1 MSKEDENLKRLA
13 FLEKKIEKCKK
24 ELVEMESLSVK
35 MQQTYCDNLDII
47 DQCEKEITEV
57 KNTPFCGNFVH
68 IAATDGAVLTIP
80 RTMFEQSYS
89 NVYDI
94 KERACRNYHIDLIPK
109 GLTDEEIGDITRDV
123 MLQSRSI
130 LTKRLKKQNEMIIAN
145 LEDLTK
151 DYK

>member
-1 MSKEDENLKRLA
+1 MSNEVENLKRLA

-35 MQQTYCDNLDII
+35 MQQTYCENLDIV
-47 DQCEKEITEV
+47 DQCEKGITEI

-94 KERACRNYHIDLIPK
+94 KERACRDYHIDLIPK
-109 GLTDEEIGDITRDV
+109 GLTDDEIGDIARGV

-130 LTKRLKKQNEMIIAN
+130 LAKRLKKQVDGNSI
-145 LEDLTK
+145 LS
-151 DYK
+151 